1 MRRFRLSNKVLLCV
15 LVFQVTVVSTAAAY
29 DSFIDLF
36 WWIWR

>member
-1 MRRFRLSNKVLLCV
+1 MRRTDKVLLCV
-15 LVFQVTVVSTAAAY
+15 LVLQVAVVSTAAAY